1 MHQLSNLV
9 PIVGGTG
16 AEEDA
21 ATTPLWGHCSSR
33 NRYNQKLIAS
43 KWPFPLRYE
52 ITSKSKLMKSKL
64 AGNESTNSNFV

>member
-1 MHQLSNLV
+1 VEQVQRRMQLL
-9 PIVGGTG
+9 PLYGDIAA
-16 AEEDA
+16 AEIGI
-21 ATTPLWGHCSSR
+21 TRSS
-33 NRYNQKLIAS
+33 YIAS